1 MKKCKECYQIM
12 NTGYGEC
19 LEHNPDIGKMIDW
32 REELVKI
39 LPLQH
44 ATLEVHNILIKFIS
58 STIQTEREKALKT
71 ALDLIGGRTYPF
83 NSEWNEGVEWCEE
96 RIKGLIK
103 FYERTTR

>member
-58 STIQTEREKALKT
+58 STIQTEREKE
-71 ALDLIGGRTYPF
+71 R
-83 NSEWNEGVEWCEE
+83 E
-96 RIKGLIK
+96 RILNALRYAVAEEEDGYDTLEEIIK
-103 FYERTTR
+103 VAGIDK